1 MHLQIDALLG
11 EETIET
17 QKWQNFWQED
27 YKEQI
32 QVFKEFLEQSKVQ
45 SELKKF
51 QESERLELLTAL
63 QYERMKLSEAEKE
76 DILPVEER
84 ELLDRA
90 VFQVSRAVA
99 VENVK
104 VPNWFVP
111 FYEVQ
116 VRETEKCKLRVE
128 GEWNGMQVTLEF
140 LDELEMVGLETLFFR
155 TAEKWFGVTN
165 PYIVTYTKNVKNI
178 RNSTCVVVGSDGK
191 AKIKASTRKLEKKCD
206 ASSEPSMEDDV
217 YAFVMIIQEIIGPL
231 DIDDPVNCLSRV
243 EEDEEHHNGVN
254 NAVRERIREM
264 MSSKPSERPD
274 MSSV

>member
-17 QKWQNFWQED
+17 QKWQKFWLED

-32 QVFKEFLEQSKVQ
+32 QVFTAFLEQSKVQ

-116 VRETEKCKLRVE
+116 LRETEKYKLRVE

-140 LDELEMVGLETLFFR
+140 LDELEM
-155 TAEKWFGVTN
+155 
-165 PYIVTYTKNVKNI
+165 
-178 RNSTCVVVGSDGK
+178 VVGSDGK

-206 ASSEPSMEDDV
+206 ASSEPSVEDDV
-217 YAFVMIIQEIIGPL
+217 YAFARIILETIDPL

-254 NAVRERIREM
+254 NAMRERIREM
-264 MSSKPSERPD
+264 MSSKPNDRPD
-274 MSSV
+274 MNSV